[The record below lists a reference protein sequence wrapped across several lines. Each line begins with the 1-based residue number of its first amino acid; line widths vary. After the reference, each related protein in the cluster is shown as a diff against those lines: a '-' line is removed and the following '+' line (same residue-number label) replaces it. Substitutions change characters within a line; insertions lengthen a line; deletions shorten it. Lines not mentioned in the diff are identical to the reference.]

1 LSLVYSMYVMTY
13 TYTNEKKR
21 LGETQENL
29 PGEGTSV
36 KASTTADDNTDFR
49 SGTRARY
56 PVPSRI

>member
-1 LSLVYSMYVMTY
+1 LSLVYNMYVMTY

-36 KASTTADDNTDFR
+36 AANAAVGDNTDFR
-49 SGTRARY
+49 SGTCARH
-56 PVPSRI
+56 PVPSLI

>member
-1 LSLVYSMYVMTY
+1 MYVMTY

-36 KASTTADDNTDFR
+36 AANAAVGDNTDFR
-49 SGTRARY
+49 SGTCARH
-56 PVPSRI
+56 PVPSLI